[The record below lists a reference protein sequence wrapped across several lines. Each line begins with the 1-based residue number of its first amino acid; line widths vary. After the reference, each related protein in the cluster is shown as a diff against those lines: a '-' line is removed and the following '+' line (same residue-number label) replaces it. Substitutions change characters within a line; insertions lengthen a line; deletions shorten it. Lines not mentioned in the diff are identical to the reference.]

1 MPPKVVRVQPAGG
14 RSRPAQPRGVVGA
27 TYDFITA
34 PEYASVVRSVAA
46 FGVGVAFLA
55 SSFGE
60 YFDPYVCTC
69 FKLRGPYSAP
79 RRARRRICSSIHFT
93 V

>member
-60 YFDPYVCTC
+60 YFDPQW
-69 FKLRGPYSAP
+69 
-79 RRARRRICSSIHFT
+79 
-93 V
+93 

>member
-46 FGVGVAFLA
+46 FGVCSGPFEPSRLA
-55 SSFGE
+55 
-60 YFDPYVCTC
+60 DRCLCTC
-69 FKLRGPYSAP
+69 LLSG
-79 RRARRRICSSIHFT
+79 C
-93 V
+93 